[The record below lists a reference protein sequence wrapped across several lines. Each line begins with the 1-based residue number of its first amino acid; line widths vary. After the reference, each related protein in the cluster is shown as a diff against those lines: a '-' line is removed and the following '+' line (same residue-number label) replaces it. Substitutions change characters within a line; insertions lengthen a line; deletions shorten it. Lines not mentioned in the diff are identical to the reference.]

1 MNSSLLNKIRDSI
14 CGNSCFKCGSEH
26 ISLLHDK
33 RFYCKDCKNKFT
45 GRVLNDRLQMLY
57 CFYLGFTVNKVSADL
72 QFSYNKVKRFY
83 FEMLQKIHDEL
94 HLNLNNATKSI
105 YIEKLELTPIAKNG
119 PMKDSKLILIVG
131 NLKAS
136 IISYNIVKNKIVSND
151 LKHVIKGKKLQIYG
165 EELKN
170 LFEYSFKKSTIN
182 TTENQHEISIKFQK
196 EFCEKVRNSRGIS
209 PNFEFLYDYECL
221 YRILH
226 KENLYESL
234 ILSFIGTK
242 MNE

>member
-26 ISLLHDK
+26 ITLLHDK
-33 RFYCKDCKNKFT
+33 RFYCKNCKNKFT
-45 GRVLNDRLQMLY
+45 GRILNDRLQMLY
-57 CFYLGFTVNKVSADL
+57 CFYLGITVNKASVDL

-94 HLNLNNATKSI
+94 HLNLNNTTKSI
-105 YIEKLELTPIAKNG
+105 YIEKLENTPVAKNG

-131 NLKAS
+131 NLKVS
-136 IISYNIVKNKIVSND
+136 IISYNIVKNKIVSKD
-151 LKHVIKGKKLQIYG
+151 LKHVIKGKNLQIYG
-165 EELKN
+165 EKLNDVFKH
-170 LFEYSFKKSTIN
+170 SFKNTTIN
-182 TTENQHEISIKFQK
+182 STDNQHEISIKFQQ
-196 EFCEKVRNSRGIS
+196 EFCEKVRNSRGVS
-209 PNFEFLYDYECL
+209 PSFEFLYDYECL

-226 KENLYESL
+226 NGTLYESL